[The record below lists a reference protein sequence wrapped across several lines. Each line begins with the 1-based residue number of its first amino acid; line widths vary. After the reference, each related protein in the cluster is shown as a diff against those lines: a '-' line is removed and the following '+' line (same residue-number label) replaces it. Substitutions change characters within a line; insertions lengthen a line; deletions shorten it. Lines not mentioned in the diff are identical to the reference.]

1 MFGNKPSPNPRPND
15 DSNMLGLISV
25 SGSENPNRL
34 GDVVFV
40 HGLAGHA
47 WNTWHWQNPNDKDY
61 QKDNC
66 WLNWLGTDLKD
77 SGVEAG
83 IWTFGYSAARLR
95 ANGSAMPLFDQ
106 ASNLLDDLENHHIGR
121 RPIIFVTHSMGGLLV
136 KKMLSTAENFPRD
149 RRKKAI
155 IESTRGIV
163 FLSTPH
169 LGSDVAQ
176 WAKCLAGFLT
186 TVSVEELKAHAPQ
199 LRELDEW
206 YRQHVGEFDIATKV
220 YYETRP
226 TNGVLILNASS
237 ANPGIVDV
245 KPIAID
251 ADHDTIAKPKPGDNK
266 IYLGVKNFII
276 DYLQPFTE
284 SSQAQSVS
292 EKEDKSL
299 QVPQNV
305 SNFYLEGAQFGGGI
319 INADVVNA
327 HQIGGNIINKA
338 NPQKVPS
345 LAQRLKKNNL
355 EKRLADYTKYYEALE
370 HDYKAAG
377 DADVKNRLQFK
388 LDSILEYIE
397 KIEKELNQ
405 INDGE

>member
-1 MFGNKPSPNPRPND
+1 MFGNKPTPNPRPNG
-15 DSNMLGLISV
+15 DSDMLGLISV
-25 SGSENPNRL
+25 LGCDNPNRL

-61 QKDNC
+61 QKNNC
-66 WLNWLGTDLKD
+66 WLNWLGKDLKD

-106 ASNLLDDLENHHIGR
+106 ASNLLDDLENFDFGR

-149 RRKKAI
+149 KRKKAVI
-155 IESTRGIV
+155 DSTKGIV

-169 LGSDVAQ
+169 LGSDLAQ
-176 WAKCLAGFLT
+176 WVKSFTGFLS

-206 YRQHVGEFDIATKV
+206 YRQHVGEFGIATKV

-226 TNGVLILNASS
+226 TSGVLVVNASS

-266 IYLGVKNFII
+266 VYLGVKNFIK
-276 DYLQPFTE
+276 DYLQSSLE
-284 SSQAQSVS
+284 SSEDQSVS
-292 EKEDKSL
+292 EKEDKSS
-299 QVPQNV
+299 QAPPSI
-305 SNFYLEGAQFGGGI
+305 SNFYLQGAQFGGGI
-319 INADVVNA
+319 INADIVNA
-327 HQIGGNIINKA
+327 NQIGGNIINQP
-338 NPQKVPS
+338 NPQKAPS
-345 LAQRLKKNNL
+345 TALRLKKNNL
-355 EKRLADYTKYYEALE
+355 EKRLADYEKDYEGLE
-370 HDYKAAG
+370 RDLRAAG

-388 LDSILEYIE
+388 LDSILEE
-397 KIEKELNQ
+397 MKKIEKELNQ
-405 INDGE
+405 INHGE